1 MSSVLRHLLSLF
13 HIQSRGIMLSPGTIA
28 PPFEVKDHNGNTVRL
43 SDFKG
48 KRVVLWFFPK
58 ADTPG

>member
-1 MSSVLRHLLSLF
+1 
-13 HIQSRGIMLSPGTIA
+13 MLSPGSIA
-28 PPFEVKDHNGNTVRL
+28 PPFEVLDHNGNTVRL
-43 SDFKG
+43 SDFMG